1 MRHYVA
7 HFLINVYFCSGKN
20 SINQLNS
27 TTMKKFTFA
36 LMALLAFTFSL
47 KAQQFVSTDPTNRN
61 VIIEEFTGRGCGY
74 CPDGHRIANELMA
87 AHPGRLWAVNIHAG
101 GYAQTSYPNMITQD
115 GNTIHG
121 GFNISGYPTGV
132 VNRTTA
138 AGQDRGQWA
147 NTANNQLNQVS
158 ECNIGGMAVVNPE
171 TRVATIT
178 VEVYYTGNSS
188 VDQNFLT
195 VAMLQDSILGSQSD
209 YGNFNPTQWIGNQ
222 YVHTHIL
229 RDVIS
234 QSAWGDPISPTTQ
247 GTLITQTYEYLIPEV
262 IGSPNG
268 VDVDLNNIHFLA
280 WVAERQQGN
289 AYRPILT
296 GCALDMVQGVDAP
309 VYPTIKGISQVG
321 GSTCTHTKD
330 IELNVQNIGTDVLT
344 SMTFEVEFEGETQTI
359 NWEGE
364 LPQYGVEKIGAT
376 LEVPFGTYPV
386 HVTLT
391 EANGEPM
398 DKQATGSVTC
408 IEWAEVEIE
417 GEEEE
422 LTLELMQDK
431 FGNHITWEF
440 TTPDGTVLASGGPY
454 TMLASGTG
462 TQLHIEHVTVP
473 ADECALFTIRDQQ
486 GNGICCSFGHGYYIV
501 KDSQGNVLFG
511 DVDDGEFGESASY
524 LVSVR
529 GPQANVSVGET
540 EVSNI
545 DYTHADFISSLE
557 YDGYPDQV
565 GFECRKVTSSTPMII
580 PGILNEFQRILGS
593 TDELE
598 HTSIYMVKAF
608 AIVNGQTF
616 YGPETTFQTWTE
628 GVNEL
633 ESSLKLYPNPTSGVL
648 NIQGEGMSSIEVYNT
663 VGQRVMTQEV
673 VNGNTAQVNTE
684 SLNNG
689 MYFIR
694 IKANDGNVLNRT
706 FSVAR

>member
-462 TQLHIEHVTVP
+462 TQLHIEHITVP

-648 NIQGEGMSSIEVYNT
+648 NVQGEGMSSIEVYNT
-663 VGQRVMTQEV
+663 VGQRVMTQE

>member
-1 MRHYVA
+1 MRHNVA

-36 LMALLAFTFSL
+36 LMALLAFSFSL

-648 NIQGEGMSSIEVYNT
+648 NVQGEGMSSIEVYNT
-663 VGQRVMTQEV
+663 VGQRVMTQE